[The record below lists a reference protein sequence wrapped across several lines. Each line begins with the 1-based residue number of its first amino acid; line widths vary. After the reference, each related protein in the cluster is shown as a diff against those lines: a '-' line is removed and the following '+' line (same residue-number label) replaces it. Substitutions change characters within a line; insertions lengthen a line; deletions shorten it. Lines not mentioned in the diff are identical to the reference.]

1 MTDRDPRLTLD
12 AHLGRLHGIA
22 RLLPALTADNAAA
35 ERQRLI
41 RAVSRGDVATPR
53 FDIRPRRV
61 PPEAYALLDA
71 ARALAEKVPPAGA
84 LYLARL
90 EELEIDLAL
99 LEAIGDAKRVR
110 PLAAR
115 RFGTGRSEVP
125 VDGAEGQA
133 TTMPVAEVARHIL
146 SETEG
151 QPEARVL
158 PATALLGEPSLAE
171 LVRRVA
177 RHARLDVEVRVEPRL
192 SAGAATG
199 ERVVFVADRTFG
211 AREALRLAVHEVLG
225 HLVAAA
231 NGRAQPIRLLEH
243 GTAGSFGDQEG
254 VALYLEELAG
264 VLDGYRLRILAAR
277 VWITDRMHAGAT
289 FQDSVRALAM
299 DHGFAPEDAVAICE
313 RAYRGGGV
321 ARDAGYLR
329 GYLRVRHAVQNGEA
343 TVDELR
349 SGRIGLADVPTLRIL
364 RDQGLAAEPL
374 YRPSL
379 AYSLGPTQ
387 GGTSLETP
395 PPSVAASLTR
405 LELT

>member
-1 MTDRDPRLTLD
+1 MSDPRITLD
-12 AHLGRLHGIA
+12 AYLGRLHGIA
-22 RLLPALTADNAAA
+22 RLLPALTVENAAA
-35 ERQRLI
+35 ERKRLI
-41 RAVSRGDVATPR
+41 RAVSRGTVAAPR
-53 FDIRPRRV
+53 FEARPRKV
-61 PPEAYALLDA
+61 PAEAYRLLDG
-71 ARALAEKVPPAGA
+71 ARELARQAPAGA
-84 LYLARL
+84 LYQARL
-90 EELEIDLAL
+90 DELELDLAM
-99 LEAIGDAKRVR
+99 LEAIGNPKRVR
-110 PLAAR
+110 PIAAR

-125 VDGAEGQA
+125 LAK
-133 TTMPVAEVARHIL
+133 TTQPVADVARHIL

-151 QPEARVL
+151 QPEVRVL
-158 PATALLGEPSLAE
+158 PASALLGEPSLAE
-171 LVRRVA
+171 LVRKVA
-177 RHARLDVEVRVEPRL
+177 RHAGLDVEVRVEPRL

-231 NGRAQPIRLLEH
+231 NGRAQPMRLFEH

-277 VWITDRMHAGAT
+277 VWITDRMHAGAA
-289 FQDSVRALAM
+289 FEDSVRALAR
-299 DHGFAPEDAVAICE
+299 DHGFAAEDAVAICE

-329 GYLRVRHAVQNGEA
+329 GYLRVRHAVTEGEA
-343 TVDELR
+343 TIDELR
-349 SGRIGLADVPTLRIL
+349 SGRVGLDDLPTLRTL
-364 RDQGLAAEPL
+364 RKEGLAREPL
-374 YRPSL
+374 YCPSL

-387 GGTSLETP
+387 GGTSLLTP